1 MGRFYSRTVIDQ
13 VNQISAIQYLMDHE
27 PYNLKRTGRSYITK
41 KHDSLY
47 LSNGYWRWSSR
58 GIGGKTA
65 LSYLQKVDELSF
77 PEAMERLVYL
87 YRIDPSQKDPAAAE
101 KFAAEQKKRRA
112 EIEAMVSRAPAE
124 FHLPEPAENNKRAY
138 AYLRSRG
145 ISGSVISYCLKK
157 KLIYQ
162 EKEYG
167 NVVFVG
173 YDNEGQARYAG
184 LRSTGYRQFKGDA
197 TGSRKDFT
205 FRMIN
210 NESDEAYLFE
220 AAIDLLSYA
229 TLMEMHGLDF
239 RSVNLCTLAG
249 VAVPGADGKQE
260 LPAAVRTLTEG
271 RNIMK
276 FNLYLDNDEVGIAA
290 AKALAAALKAEGY
303 QTVIQT
309 VPKERGKD
317 VNDLLKSVLAE
328 QEAKDKADGKKM

>member
-1 MGRFYSRTVIDQ
+1 MI
-13 VNQISAIQYLMDHE
+13 
-27 PYNLKRTGRSYITK
+27 
-41 KHDSLY
+41 
-47 LSNGYWRWSSR
+47 
-58 GIGGKTA
+58 
-65 LSYLQKVDELSF
+65 
-77 PEAMERLVYL
+77 
-87 YRIDPSQKDPAAAE
+87 
-101 KFAAEQKKRRA
+101 
-112 EIEAMVSRAPAE
+112 
-124 FHLPEPAENNKRAY
+124 Y

-145 ISGSVISYCLKK
+145 ISGSVISYCLKH

-162 EKEYG
+162 EKEHG

-173 YDNEGQARYAG
+173 YDNEGQTRYAG

-205 FRMIN
+205 FRLTN
-210 NESDEAYLFE
+210 DTAVEAYLFE

-260 LPAAVRTLTEG
+260 LPAAVRTLTKG
-271 RNIMK
+271 RNIKK
-276 FNLYLDNDEVGIAA
+276 FSLYFDNDEVGIAA

-317 VNDLLKSVLAE
+317 VNDMLQSILAE
-328 QEAKDKADGKKM
+328 KVPEYGKEKKK